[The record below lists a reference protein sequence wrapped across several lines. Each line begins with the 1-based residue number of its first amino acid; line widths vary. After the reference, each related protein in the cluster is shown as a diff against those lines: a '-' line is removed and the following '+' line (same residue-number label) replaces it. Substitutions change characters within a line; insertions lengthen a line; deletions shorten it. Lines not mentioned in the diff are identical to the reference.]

1 MLKRGVVLLVVVLVA
16 AVVVVEFRARR
27 RTAAWWT
34 SVERICACHVP
45 AMRQLDDIAR
55 TASGGLDRV
64 ARAQRQSLAGECTD
78 LRAAMTRRS
87 WSDRASDAPLRVM
100 PERGH
105 REAAREVARAM
116 GLMCGDEH
124 REFWAA
130 LSARV
135 EGRAPESATDDPRIV
150 RAAREY
156 IRVRESMC
164 MRRVALTMSPQPYTL
179 TREEAARTA
188 AECR

>member
-1 MLKRGVVLLVVVLVA
+1 VLKRGAILLALVLVVAVA
-16 AVVVVEFRARR
+16 AVEFRARR

-34 SVERICACHVP
+34 SIERICACHVP

-64 ARAQRQSLAGECTD
+64 ARAQRQALAGECTD
-78 LRAAMTRRS
+78 LRAAMTRRT
-87 WSDRASDAPLRVM
+87 WSDRASEAPLRVV

-130 LSARV
+130 LTARV
-135 EGRAPESATDDPRIV
+135 EGRTPESQSDDPRIV

-156 IRVRESMC
+156 VRIRESMC
-164 MRRVALTMSPQPYTL
+164 MRRLALTMPPQPYTL